1 MSSPPLRG
9 RRSWHRSVTRGES
22 RMTRDTPE
30 VRVGTEQERG
40 RRERVL
46 TAFPGQARWRLVT
59 KQRNRG
65 TRFSPEDW
73 AGAHVFS
80 REETEGVWNV

>member
-22 RMTRDTPE
+22 RTTRDTPE

-40 RRERVL
+40 RRELGAHGVSR
-46 TAFPGQARWRLVT
+46 
-59 KQRNRG
+59 
-65 TRFSPEDW
+65 
-73 AGAHVFS
+73 AGAVAF
-80 REETEGVWNV
+80 GD

>member
-9 RRSWHRSVTRGES
+9 RWSWHRSVTRGES
-22 RMTRDTPE
+22 RTTRDTPE